1 MQMNFRNL
9 TSKNFKTVL
18 SKYFSFKNETRSLE
32 PLAEFLESLRKS
44 DFHDVLN
51 NFRFNE
57 EHRSNFSYYIKN
69 VFSDRSFNLSLTEAN
84 ILSENSFFSE
94 LKKRILNKILPPVE
108 NEQTVWYLI
117 DNVSISSRVDL
128 EYLHNVPKHE
138 IDEFLHILEIS
149 DFIKNEKVKNDLIFS
164 MNILAWRVTG
174 MALEVDV
181 VRMAPEYKNFDNPF
195 LALQNELEA
204 LAEDFK
210 VNRSLQ
216 LSSKDSRYKQIKIY
230 CEQCLDFV
238 NISFKN
244 SSTYGISG
252 KINQSLLKIRQ
263 QIQRILEIVNL
274 LVIDSNDDYV
284 LKSKQLIFNILS
296 YKSHKNNIAELFNDS
311 TRLISHLITNHT
323 AETGSQYI
331 TSSRKQYMKMFYK
344 ASGGGIIVGALCV
357 LKMLYGFMPGSDFF
371 HAFLFALNYA
381 MGFVMIYL
389 MGFTLATK
397 QPAMTAATMTKVLSE
412 QGNTKRNNTEFADL
426 VSKLF
431 RSQFIAF
438 VGNVLLSFPIAL
450 AIIYGLDVF
459 FSQNLA
465 IEKSD
470 KLLKD
475 LDPFKSKALL
485 HACIAGFYLFI
496 SGIISGNIG
505 NNSIFYQI
513 PDRIAKNLTIK
524 RWFGAKFAKS
534 LSKYYAKNWAGI
546 ISNFWFGVF
555 LGATAPI
562 GLFFGLDLDIRHI
575 TFAAGNFALGLYGK
589 DFSVDSYTFWISFI
603 TVFLIGFFNFLV
615 SFSLSMFLAFRSR
628 KLNIG
633 EVGDIYREI
642 FRYFLKH
649 PLKFFIPLRSVFDKK
664 SNDLMQ
670 NSVPTKSE
678 DH

>member
-1 MQMNFRNL
+1 MKL
-9 TSKNFKTVL
+9 LSSSTKNFESVL
-18 SKYFSFKNETRSLE
+18 KKYFSFKNETSSLE
-32 PLAEFLESLRKS
+32 PLAEFLEAIKKT
-44 DFHDVLN
+44 DFKNVLN
-51 NFRFNE
+51 FLKSNPNSAAHFKHYIYNIFE
-57 EHRSNFSYYIKN
+57 ERP
-69 VFSDRSFNLSLTEAN
+69 FNLSLTEAN
-84 ILSENSFFSE
+84 ILSENAFFPE

-108 NEQTVWYLI
+108 NEKTVWYLI
-117 DNVSISSRVDL
+117 DNVSLRPKTDL
-128 EYLHNVPKHE
+128 EYLHNIPEDEVN
-138 IDEFLHILEIS
+138 EFLNILGIS
-149 DFIKNEKVKNDLIFS
+149 DFIEKENVKSELIFS
-164 MNILAWRVTG
+164 MNILSWRVTG

-181 VRMAPEYKNFDNPF
+181 VRMAPEYRNFDNPF

-204 LAEDFK
+204 LAEEFK
-210 VNRSLQ
+210 INPEIQ
-216 LSSKDSRYKQIKIY
+216 LHSKDSRYKQIKIY
-230 CEQCLDFV
+230 AEQCQDFV
-238 NISFKN
+238 NIAFKN
-244 SSTYGISG
+244 SSKYGISG

-263 QIQRILEIVNL
+263 QTQRISEIVNL
-274 LVIDSNDDYV
+274 LIIDQPEDVVI
-284 LKSKQLIFNILS
+284 KSKQLIFNILS
-296 YKSHKNNIAELFNDS
+296 YKSHKNNISDLINDS

-323 AETGSQYI
+323 AETGSHYI

-344 ASGGGIIVGALCV
+344 ASGGGIIVGALCI

-371 HAFLFALNYA
+371 HAFLYSLNYA

-412 QGNTKRNNTEFADL
+412 QESTKNNYTEFADL

-450 AIIYGLDVF
+450 LIIYGLDVF

-465 IEKSD
+465 VEKSD

-475 LDPFKSKALL
+475 LDPFESKAIL

-505 NNSIFYQI
+505 NNSVFYQI
-513 PDRIAKNLTIK
+513 PDRIAKNLPI
-524 RWFGAKFAKS
+524 RRMFGVRFAKS

-555 LGATAPI
+555 LGATAPV

-575 TFAAGNFALGLYGK
+575 TFAAGNFAIGLYGK
-589 DFSVDSYTFWISFI
+589 DFVVGTSVFWTSFI
-603 TVFLIGFFNFLV
+603 TVFIIGFFNFLV

-628 KLNIG
+628 KMNFG
-633 EVGDIYREI
+633 EVREIYRAI
-642 FRYFLKH
+642 YKYFLRN
-649 PLKFFIPLRSVFDKK
+649 PLKFFIPLRSSFDVK
-664 SNDLMQ
+664 SDQLVQSSM
-670 NSVPTKSE
+670 PTKSE
-678 DH
+678 DR

>member
-1 MQMNFRNL
+1 MRL
-9 TSKNFKTVL
+9 LSSSTKNFESVL
-18 SKYFSFKNETRSLE
+18 KKYFSFKNETSSLE
-32 PLAEFLESLRKS
+32 PLAEFLEAIKKT
-44 DFHDVLN
+44 DF
-51 NFRFNE
+51 
-57 EHRSNFSYYIKN
+57 KN
-69 VFSDRSFNLSLTEAN
+69 VLDFLKSNPSSANHFRHYLLTIFEERPFNLSLTEAN
-84 ILSENSFFSE
+84 ILSENAFFPE

-108 NEQTVWYLI
+108 HEKTVWYVI
-117 DNVSISSRVDL
+117 DNVSFSPKKDI
-128 EYLHNVPKHE
+128 EYLHNIPEDEVN
-138 IDEFLHILEIS
+138 EFLNILGIS
-149 DFIKNEKVKNDLIFS
+149 DFIEKADVKSELIFS
-164 MNILAWRVTG
+164 MNILSWRVTG

-181 VRMAPEYKNFDNPF
+181 VRMAPEYRNFDNPF

-210 VNRSLQ
+210 INPEIQ
-216 LSSKDSRYKQIKIY
+216 LHSKDSRYKQIKIY
-230 CEQCLDFV
+230 AEQCQNFV
-238 NISFKN
+238 NIAFKN
-244 SSTYGISG
+244 SSKYGISG

-263 QIQRILEIVNL
+263 QTQRISEIVNL
-274 LVIDSNDDYV
+274 LIIDQPEDVVI
-284 LKSKQLIFNILS
+284 KSKQLVFNILS
-296 YKSHKNNIAELFNDS
+296 YKSHKNNISDLINDS

-323 AETGSQYI
+323 AETGSHYI

-371 HAFLFALNYA
+371 HAFLYSLNYA

-412 QGNTKRNNTEFADL
+412 QETTKQNYNEFADL

-450 AIIYGLDVF
+450 LIIYGLDVF

-465 IEKSD
+465 VEKSD
-470 KLLKD
+470 RLLKD
-475 LDPFKSKALL
+475 LDPFKSKAIL

-505 NNSIFYQI
+505 NNSVFYQI
-513 PDRIAKNLTIK
+513 PDRIAKNLPI
-524 RWFGAKFAKS
+524 RRMFGARFAKS

-555 LGATAPI
+555 LGATAPV

-575 TFAAGNFALGLYGK
+575 TFAAGNFAIGLYGK
-589 DFSVDSYTFWISFI
+589 DFTVDSSVFWTSFI
-603 TVFLIGFFNFLV
+603 TVFIIGFFNFLV

-628 KLNIG
+628 KMNFG
-633 EVGDIYREI
+633 EVREIYRAI
-642 FRYFLKH
+642 FRYFVRN
-649 PLKFFIPLRSVFDKK
+649 PLKFFIPLQSTFDLKAN
-664 SNDLMQ
+664 SLVQ
-670 NSVPTKSE
+670 NSIPTKSE
-678 DH
+678 DQ

>member
-1 MQMNFRNL
+1 MKLLNSS
-9 TSKNFKTVL
+9 TKNFESVL
-18 SKYFSFKNETRSLE
+18 KKYFSFKNETTSLE
-32 PLAEFLESLRKS
+32 PLTEFLEAIKKT
-44 DFHDVLN
+44 DFKNILEFLQTNQNSAD
-51 NFRFNE
+51 NFRHYLYN
-57 EHRSNFSYYIKN
+57 I
-69 VFSDRSFNLSLTEAN
+69 FSDRPFNLSLTEAN
-84 ILSENSFFSE
+84 ILSENAFFPE

-108 NEQTVWYLI
+108 HENTVWYLI
-117 DNVSISSRVDL
+117 DNISFSTKKDL
-128 EYLHNVPKHE
+128 EYLHNLPE
-138 IDEFLHILEIS
+138 NELDELMSILGIS
-149 DFIKNEKVKNDLIFS
+149 DFILKPKVKSELIFS
-164 MNILAWRVTG
+164 MNILSWRVTG

-181 VRMAPEYKNFDNPF
+181 VRMAPEYRNFDNPF

-210 VNRSLQ
+210 INPEIQ
-216 LSSKDSRYKQIKIY
+216 LNSKDSRYKQIKIY
-230 CEQCLDFV
+230 AEQCQDFV
-238 NISFKN
+238 NIAFKN
-244 SSTYGISG
+244 SSKYGISG

-263 QIQRILEIVNL
+263 QTQRISEIVNL
-274 LVIDSNDDYV
+274 LIIDQHEDVII
-284 LKSKQLIFNILS
+284 KSKQLIFNVLN
-296 YKSHKNNIAELFNDS
+296 YKSHKNNISDLINDS

-323 AETGSQYI
+323 AETGSHYI

-371 HAFLFALNYA
+371 HAFLYSLNYA

-412 QGNTKRNNTEFADL
+412 QENTKSNYTEFADL

-450 AIIYGLDVF
+450 LIIYGLDVF

-465 IEKSD
+465 VEKSD

-475 LDPFKSKALL
+475 LDPFKSKAIL

-513 PDRIAKNLTIK
+513 PDRIAKNIPIRRL
-524 RWFGAKFAKS
+524 FGAHFAKG

-575 TFAAGNFALGLYGK
+575 TFAAGNFAIGLYGK
-589 DFSVDSYTFWISFI
+589 DFTVGSSIFWTSFI
-603 TVFLIGFFNFLV
+603 TVFVIGFFNFLV

-628 KLNIG
+628 KMNFG
-633 EVGDIYREI
+633 EVREIYRAI
-642 FRYFLKH
+642 FRYFLRN
-649 PLKFFIPLRSVFDKK
+649 PLKFFLPLQSTFDLK
-664 SNDLMQ
+664 SNNLVQ
-670 NSVPTKSE
+670 NSIPTKSE

>member
-1 MQMNFRNL
+1 MKLLSSN
-9 TSKNFKTVL
+9 TKNFEAVL
-18 SKYFSFKNETRSLE
+18 KKYFSFKNETASLE
-32 PLAEFLESLRKS
+32 PLAEFFEAIKKT
-44 DFHDVLN
+44 DFKEVLSFFSAHQN
-51 NFRFNE
+51 FSENFRL
-57 EHRSNFSYYIKN
+57 YIYN
-69 VFSDRSFNLSLTEAN
+69 VFQGRPFNLSLTEAN
-84 ILSENSFFSE
+84 ILSENAFFPE
-94 LKKRILNKILPPVE
+94 LKKRILNKVLPPVE
-108 NEQTVWYLI
+108 NENTVWYLI
-117 DNVSISSRVDL
+117 DNVSLSPKKDL
-128 EYLHNVPKHE
+128 EYLHNLPEEEVN
-138 IDEFLHILEIS
+138 DLMRILGIS
-149 DFIKNEKVKNDLIFS
+149 DFILKPNVKSELIFS
-164 MNILAWRVTG
+164 MNILSWRVTG

-181 VRMAPEYKNFDNPF
+181 VRMAPEYRNFDNPF

-210 VNRSLQ
+210 VNPEIQ
-216 LSSKDSRYKQIKIY
+216 LNSKDSRYKQIKIY
-230 CEQCLDFV
+230 AEQCQDFV
-238 NISFKN
+238 NIAFKN
-244 SSTYGISG
+244 SSKYGISG

-263 QIQRILEIVNL
+263 QTQRISEIINL
-274 LVIDSNDDYV
+274 LIIDQTNDVIV
-284 LKSKQLIFNILS
+284 KSKQLIFNILS
-296 YKSHKNNIAELFNDS
+296 YKSHKNNISDLINDS

-323 AETGSQYI
+323 AETGSHYI
-331 TSSRKQYMKMFYK
+331 TSNRKQYMKMFYK
-344 ASGGGIIVGALCV
+344 ASGGGIIVGALCI

-371 HAFLFALNYA
+371 HAFLYSINYA

-412 QGNTKRNNTEFADL
+412 QENIKNNYTEFADL

-438 VGNVLLSFPIAL
+438 VGNVLLSFPIAML
-450 AIIYGLDVF
+450 IMYGLDVF

-465 IEKSD
+465 VEKSD

-475 LDPFKSKALL
+475 LDPFKSKAIL

-505 NNSIFYQI
+505 NNSVFYQI
-513 PDRIAKNLTIK
+513 PDRIAKNLPIK
-524 RWFGAKFAKS
+524 RLFGARFAKN

-555 LGATAPI
+555 LGATAPV

-575 TFAAGNFALGLYGK
+575 TFAAGNFAIGLYGK
-589 DFSVDSYTFWISFI
+589 DFVVDSSVFWTAFF

-628 KLNIG
+628 KMNFG
-633 EVGDIYREI
+633 EVREIYREI
-642 FRYFLKH
+642 FRYFLRN
-649 PLKFFIPLRSVFDKK
+649 PMKFFFPLRSSFDLK
-664 SNDLMQ
+664 SSTLVQ
-670 NSVPTKSE
+670 NSIPTKSE